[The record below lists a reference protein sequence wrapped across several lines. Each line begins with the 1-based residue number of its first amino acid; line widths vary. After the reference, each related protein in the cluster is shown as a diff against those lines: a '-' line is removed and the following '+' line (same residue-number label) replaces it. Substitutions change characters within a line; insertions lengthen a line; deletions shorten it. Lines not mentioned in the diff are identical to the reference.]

1 MGEFLPIN
9 MDPGRLKCLLKS
21 HEGHFKR
28 DYKKKKMLQNLF
40 TDEQKTN
47 IKNAIHKLDNLLK
60 KINKETIPFQFYEYY
75 NDAEEEKA

>member
-9 MDPGRLKCLLKS
+9 MDPGRLKCLLKF

-47 IKNAIHKLDNLLK
+47 IKNTIHKLDILLK
-60 KINKETIPFQFYEYY
+60 KINKETILS
-75 NDAEEEKA
+75 